1 MEALTIS
8 AANLDT
14 IEKNLGAVANE
25 LTGVISNVSSV
36 NSQVNKMEAKVESLN
51 DDVKNLMKEIRE
63 TTIITNARQSI
74 MYNNEQIAKK
84 YGYYDNVRRTTESL
98 IDAIQNSTISLNSL
112 TNLKHDLLLN
122 TPNYWLANALAALTS
137 WLLNNRQ
144 ETEKEVNNALKK
156 DPKKTSLFF
165 TLINLKLGRISTS
178 INWLN
183 KYLSLENPLK
193 LDKDF
198 VTILDL
204 VTTGSF
210 GDEAKRE
217 VLNKIN
223 IWFKQLNSETQ
234 IQEKQLNTWLNYIS
248 NKQADNVPFN
258 QLIKYS
264 KDINTLR
271 NNLIITSSYVPL
283 LNEFKDIISQDF
295 SNKTINQILNNLIYE
310 YEEKEQTFQKDN
322 LRNQLI
328 ISCNGNREEAE
339 RLYNK
344 QESVFNNQT
353 DLISL
358 LSNIVIN
365 QDLYKVSPETKKIAL
380 SYIKEYII
388 KALEKQ
394 RKQII
399 RDPFNIT
406 VNNFETKT
414 LNGQNF
420 AEIKKEL
427 ETHLNSQFNEEDKD
441 LIIILLLVN
450 IIGIIGI
457 FITLNSKLLSSIL
470 IIILVLGNIILF
482 YKLNKRTKLR
492 NIAKQKMYNE
502 TINNLERVLAEATD
516 YNEILKTDDEDYQN
530 LINYL
535 NNLNI
540 NNYINSNNERNINIG
555 E

>member
-112 TNLKHDLLLN
+112 ATLKHDLLLN

-264 KDINTLR
+264 KDINILR

-365 QDLYKVSPETKKIAL
+365 QELYKVSPETKKIAL

>member
-112 TNLKHDLLLN
+112 ATLKHDLLLN

-264 KDINTLR
+264 KDINILR

-295 SNKTINQILNNLIYE
+295 SNKTINEILNNLIYE